1 MNDSDHL
8 ELQQLK
14 VRQMRLQK
22 ELATLS
28 DELARFDA
36 RINESRHPVLE
47 QQVEPL
53 ALEGVLPSPPELLV
67 PPVISPARPDFSP
80 QRTTPVFVPPPPPSR
95 APAPASKFAKG
106 LCSYCLGQLDFP
118 QQIEGSKITCPHC
131 GEQTVL
137 SAGPIRVEVPVA
149 AMKVE
154 PAPAEIPIPVAMPIP
169 PVAVMKETE
178 PEQSFEMRLG
188 TYWLVRIGIVMVLT
202 ALVFFGNLAYHNFI
216 AKLGPSGKVG
226 LLYVAS
232 FGLLGAGAWWQ
243 RKAVKES
250 LRNYAQV
257 LFAGGLAGVYFTT
270 YAAHHFPN
278 LMVIPNPT
286 VDGLLLLGWAGF
298 MTWIADR
305 KKSEV
310 LAFFAVGLAYYTSV
324 ITRVGHFTLYSNLV
338 LTAVAVAFLVRN
350 RWAKLSFASLA
361 ATYGAYAYWHFFD
374 SGAWHWTSGTA
385 NTALG
390 VGGWFLIGYWALF
403 TAGVFLS
410 RDEGFANETRGMFL
424 SANNGAFVGL
434 FLLTMLQS
442 HEGGFWKFFLV
453 SGLVFLGLA
462 AAIRQV
468 LPQEPVPKQAY
479 LIQGLLLVTIG
490 LITKYSGLQLA
501 LLLGAESIVLLFL
514 GQAKKNTIL
523 QGASYI
529 VAALAMGWAMDGLE
543 HFDRRSLYMGIGL
556 GTMMVANMVLAG
568 RQASPSQVVRAGP
581 AYFSG
586 LALLIWFLV
595 TWHNSRPEWFPVVLG
610 LECLALSM
618 SVYLLR
624 GRELALFSQI
634 FLLVGQV
641 YWMFNSVHPGQ
652 PTAWWPPLL
661 LIVITVVLSHWW
673 PRQKAIQ
680 LQIEFTGFV
689 QAVYALALMGL
700 IYFWLAPKFQPAT
713 WLALTSGLALC
724 LTLYGLF
731 TRAWWIAAFS
741 QLFLFVSVGHFFLQF
756 AGKPVPP
763 AYALVPIAVTGLFS
777 WATVSWFKSG
787 KPSSPGVKE
796 SLTQLAMAYRWCAL
810 VMSLIWI
817 YQHIPELHR
826 VWVLSAVG
834 LLVFAWSG
842 VGQSR
847 EGLLFSVPYS
857 AAAMVSFW
865 EPLMAGAEVRWLS
878 LFLVVALVAQQRMAR
893 RIPERFR
900 FEPLG
905 HAILVAAAGVS
916 LWMFITR
923 LVMQSMSGFYLTASW
938 SVFAL
943 CIFGLGIILRERSY
957 RWLGLA
963 VLGAALGRVVIF
975 DVWKLETIYRMLS
988 FLALGMVLLV
998 LGFIYN
1004 KYQEKIREWL

>member
-1 MNDSDHL
+1 MKDSDRL

-14 VRQMRLQK
+14 DKQLSLQK
-22 ELATLS
+22 ELVTLG
-28 DELARFDA
+28 DELARF
-36 RINESRHPVLE
+36 E
-47 QQVEPL
+47 QRLLNSAQPSL
-53 ALEGVLPSPPELLV
+53 AELTKTSSPERMSPSIPDPGV
-67 PPVISPARPDFSP
+67 PPVISAAGYDASP
-80 QRTTPVFVPPPPPSR
+80 WLAVGFTPIPTP
-95 APAPASKFAKG
+95 PAPEPNKRFTKG
-106 LCSYCLGQLDFP
+106 VCSYCLGQLDFP
-118 QQIEGSKITCPHC
+118 LEIEGSTITCPHC
-131 GEQTVL
+131 GEQTAL
-137 SAGPIRVEVPVA
+137 STGPLRDQVPVA
-149 AMKVE
+149 ANKVGL
-154 PAPAEIPIPVAMPIP
+154 APADIPVPIAMAAP
-169 PVAVMKETE
+169 PVVAVETAR

-216 AKLGPSGKVG
+216 AKLGPSGKVA

-257 LFAGGLAGVYFTT
+257 LFAGGLASVYFTT

-278 LMVIPNPT
+278 LLVIPNAV
-286 VDGLLLLGWAGF
+286 VDGLLLLVWAGF

-338 LTAVAVAFLVRN
+338 LTAVAVAFQVRN

-390 VGGWFLIGYWALF
+390 AGGWFLIGYWVLF

-410 RDEGFANETRGMFL
+410 RDEGFANESRGIFL

-442 HEGGFWKFFLV
+442 HQEGFWKFFLF
-453 SGLVFLGLA
+453 SGLVLLGLA
-462 AAIRQV
+462 AAIRRV
-468 LPQEPVPKQAY
+468 LPQESVPKKAY

-514 GQAKKNTIL
+514 GQARKNAIL

-529 VAALAMGWAMDGLE
+529 IAPLAIGWAMDGLE
-543 HFDRRSLYMGIGL
+543 HFNRQSLYMGAGL
-556 GTMMVANMVLAG
+556 GAMMVANMALAG
-568 RQASPSQVVRAGP
+568 RQASPSQIVRPGP

-586 LALLIWFLV
+586 LALFIWFLV
-595 TWHNSRPEWFPVVLG
+595 TWHNSRPEWFPVLLG

-624 GRELALFSQI
+624 DRELALFSQF
-634 FLLVGQV
+634 FLLVAQV
-641 YWMFNSVHPGQ
+641 HWVFSSIQPGQ
-652 PTAWWPPLL
+652 PAFWWPPLL
-661 LIVITVVLSHWW
+661 LIVITVILSHWW
-673 PRQKAIQ
+673 PRQKAIPAQ
-680 LQIEFTGFV
+680 PEFIGFV
-689 QAVYALALMGL
+689 EAVYALALMGL
-700 IYFWLAPKFQPAT
+700 IYFWLAPKFQPAS
-713 WLALTSGLALC
+713 WLALTSALALG

-731 TRAWWIAAFS
+731 TRAWWIAALS

-763 AYALVPIAVTGLFS
+763 AYALVPIAATGLFS
-777 WATVSWFKSG
+777 WGTVSWFKRG
-787 KPSSPGVKE
+787 KPGSPGVKE
-796 SLTQLAMAYRWCAL
+796 SLTQLAIVYRWCAL
-810 VMSLIWI
+810 VMSLVWV

-826 VWVLSAVG
+826 VWVLGAAG

-842 VGQSR
+842 FTQSR

-857 AAAMVSFW
+857 AAALVSFW
-865 EPLMAGAEVRWLS
+865 EPLMAGSEIRWLD
-878 LFLVVALVAQQRMAR
+878 LGLVIVLVAQQRIAR
-893 RIPERFR
+893 RSPERFR

-905 HAILVAAAGVS
+905 HAILVTVAGVS

-923 LVMQSMSGFYLTASW
+923 LVMQRMSGFYLTASW

-943 CIFGLGIILRERSY
+943 CIFALGIVLRERSY

-988 FLALGMVLLV
+988 FLALGVVLLV

-1004 KYQEKIREWL
+1004 KHQEKIREWL